1 MFRPPYS
8 LRCPLVPLPH
18 APTRGLVPRPHLRFA
33 HAESG
38 RPAYKPL
45 PTGPPKG
52 FNQGRGKLVT
62 IGVAFGTLGV
72 LLTYFTFYP
81 NPGGPDA
88 STRTRTEVTLS
99 PAHFIAASLTAS
111 EESLDPDTRLIT
123 LTLPP
128 GAVSDRED
136 PVFDPIWCVW
146 IKDDDIQVERP
157 YTPLEGIDA
166 RGRMKFW
173 IKKYDKG
180 EVGRWLHGK
189 KVGNRIELRG
199 PLSTWVWDDNKWDDV
214 VLVRPP
220 CVRPRVLSAE

>member
-1 MFRPPYS
+1 MPPLS
-8 LRCPLVPLPH
+8 LRCPPLPL
-18 APTRGLVPRPHLRFA
+18 RRPPLPLRRPPIRLHLRFA
-33 HAESG
+33 H
-38 RPAYKPL
+38 AYKPL
-45 PTGPPKG
+45 PTGPPRG
-52 FNQGRGKLVT
+52 VSQGRGKLVT

-88 STRTRTEVTLS
+88 AARARTAVTLS
-99 PAHFIAASLTAS
+99 TAHFIAASLTAS
-111 EESLDPDTRLIT
+111 EASPLDPDTRLIT

-128 GAVSDRED
+128 GAVPDRED
-136 PVFDPIWCVW
+136 PAFDPLWCVW

-189 KVGNRIELRG
+189 KPGNRIELRG

-214 VLVRPP
+214 VLVRLPS
-220 CVRPRVLSAE
+220 VRLRVVCAE